1 MKVKTRVLIGYLF
14 ILLGIFMPLLAFTSM
29 SYREIVANKRYAAF
43 REKEES
49 LTDDLK
55 KYNEDVTKGDANI
68 IDPFSNEDYKG
79 YYDIKGIDK
88 EEVFAYLII
97 PKLDMKKPI
106 YLDATYKH
114 LDLGVAQVEGTSLPL
129 GGKSTRSV
137 IAGHRGWWGDLMFYN
152 VEKLEAGDDIFIDGR
167 SGILK
172 YKVTGADDPDLWEKE
187 YGEVR
192 ISKALRRIIDEKI
205 CLDNFTFTSDGQ
217 GSFPMFNE
225 KNEYIGLGIGKSSCL
240 LEAVKEC
247 VFKEDIALE
256 IALRGLTTNPAKILS
271 LNNKGSIKVGFD
283 ADINLLDEKTLDIDT
298 VLALGKVMI
307 RDKKVE
313 VLGTFENN

>member
-43 REKEES
+43 KEKEES

-68 IDPFSNEDYKG
+68 IDPFSNENYKG

-152 VEKLEAGDDIFIDGR
+152 VDKLEAGDDIFIDGR

-172 YKVTGADDPDLWEKE
+172 YKVTGHEIIDPSDWEKVLPIE
-187 YGEVR
+187 GRDMVTLLTCHPKRPPRPKRLLINAERVVEKKAEPVEKVSEERQVSYLKYGIYGVTLVGWLAFILVFFKMMAYVR
-192 ISKALRRIIDEKI
+192 EGKRR
-205 CLDNFTFTSDGQ
+205 
-217 GSFPMFNE
+217 
-225 KNEYIGLGIGKSSCL
+225 
-240 LEAVKEC
+240 
-247 VFKEDIALE
+247 
-256 IALRGLTTNPAKILS
+256 
-271 LNNKGSIKVGFD
+271 
-283 ADINLLDEKTLDIDT
+283 
-298 VLALGKVMI
+298 
-307 RDKKVE
+307 KKR
-313 VLGTFENN
+313 

>member
-29 SYREIVANKRYAAF
+29 SYREIMADKKYAAF
-43 REKEES
+43 KEKDES

-88 EEVFAYLII
+88 NEVFAYLII

-152 VEKLEAGDDIFIDGR
+152 VEKLEDGDDIFIDGR

-172 YKVTGADDPDLWEKE
+172 YKVTGQEIIDPSDWEKVLPIE
-187 YGEVR
+187 GRDMVTLLTCHPKRPPRPKRLLINAERVVEKKAGPVEKVSEERQVSYLKYAIYGVTLVGWLAFILVFFKMMAYVR
-192 ISKALRRIIDEKI
+192 EGKRR
-205 CLDNFTFTSDGQ
+205 
-217 GSFPMFNE
+217 
-225 KNEYIGLGIGKSSCL
+225 
-240 LEAVKEC
+240 
-247 VFKEDIALE
+247 
-256 IALRGLTTNPAKILS
+256 
-271 LNNKGSIKVGFD
+271 
-283 ADINLLDEKTLDIDT
+283 
-298 VLALGKVMI
+298 
-307 RDKKVE
+307 KKR
-313 VLGTFENN
+313 

>member
-43 REKEES
+43 REKDES

-167 SGILK
+167 SGLLK
-172 YKVTGADDPDLWEKE
+172 YKVTGQEIIDPSDWEKILPIE
-187 YGEVR
+187 GRDMVTLLTCHPKRPPRPKRLLINAERVVEKKAEPVEKVSEERQVSYLKYGIYGVTLVGWLAFIAVFFKMMAYVR
-192 ISKALRRIIDEKI
+192 EGKRR
-205 CLDNFTFTSDGQ
+205 
-217 GSFPMFNE
+217 
-225 KNEYIGLGIGKSSCL
+225 
-240 LEAVKEC
+240 
-247 VFKEDIALE
+247 
-256 IALRGLTTNPAKILS
+256 
-271 LNNKGSIKVGFD
+271 NK
-283 ADINLLDEKTLDIDT
+283 
-298 VLALGKVMI
+298 
-307 RDKKVE
+307 RH
-313 VLGTFENN
+313 

>member
-29 SYREIVANKRYAAF
+29 SYREIVANKKYAAF

-167 SGILK
+167 SGLLK
-172 YKVTGADDPDLWEKE
+172 YKVTGQEIIDPSDWEKILPIE
-187 YGEVR
+187 GRDMVTLLTCHPKRPPRPKRLLINAERVVEKKAEPVEKVRKERQVSYLKYGIYGVTLVGWLAFILVFFKMMGYVR
-192 ISKALRRIIDEKI
+192 EGKRRNK
-205 CLDNFTFTSDGQ
+205 
-217 GSFPMFNE
+217 
-225 KNEYIGLGIGKSSCL
+225 
-240 LEAVKEC
+240 
-247 VFKEDIALE
+247 
-256 IALRGLTTNPAKILS
+256 RTN
-271 LNNKGSIKVGFD
+271 
-283 ADINLLDEKTLDIDT
+283 
-298 VLALGKVMI
+298 
-307 RDKKVE
+307 R
-313 VLGTFENN
+313 

>member
-43 REKEES
+43 REKDES

-55 KYNEDVTKGDANI
+55 KYNEDVAKSDANI

-167 SGILK
+167 SGLLK
-172 YKVTGADDPDLWEKE
+172 YKVTGQEIIDPSDWEKVLPIE
-187 YGEVR
+187 GRDMVTLLTCHPKRPPRPKRLLINAERVVEKKAEPVEKVSQERQVSYLKYGIYGVTLVGWLAFIVVFFKMMAYVR
-192 ISKALRRIIDEKI
+192 EGKRRK
-205 CLDNFTFTSDGQ
+205 
-217 GSFPMFNE
+217 
-225 KNEYIGLGIGKSSCL
+225 KS
-240 LEAVKEC
+240 
-247 VFKEDIALE
+247 
-256 IALRGLTTNPAKILS
+256 
-271 LNNKGSIKVGFD
+271 
-283 ADINLLDEKTLDIDT
+283 
-298 VLALGKVMI
+298 
-307 RDKKVE
+307 
-313 VLGTFENN
+313 

>member
-43 REKEES
+43 REKDES

-167 SGILK
+167 SGLLK
-172 YKVTGADDPDLWEKE
+172 YKVTGQEIIDPSDWEKVLPIE
-187 YGEVR
+187 GRDMVTLLTCHPKRPPRPKRLLINAERVVEKKAEPVEKVSQERQVSYLKYAIYGVTLVGWLAFILVFFKMIGYTR
-192 ISKALRRIIDEKI
+192 QSKRR
-205 CLDNFTFTSDGQ
+205 
-217 GSFPMFNE
+217 
-225 KNEYIGLGIGKSSCL
+225 
-240 LEAVKEC
+240 
-247 VFKEDIALE
+247 
-256 IALRGLTTNPAKILS
+256 
-271 LNNKGSIKVGFD
+271 KV
-283 ADINLLDEKTLDIDT
+283 N
-298 VLALGKVMI
+298 
-307 RDKKVE
+307 R
-313 VLGTFENN
+313 